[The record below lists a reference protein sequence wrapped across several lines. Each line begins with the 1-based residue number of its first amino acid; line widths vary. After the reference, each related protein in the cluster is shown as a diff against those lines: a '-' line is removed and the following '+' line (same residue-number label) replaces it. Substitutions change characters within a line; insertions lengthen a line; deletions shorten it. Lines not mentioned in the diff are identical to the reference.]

1 MNFFVFDGR
10 NSRDWK
16 VGLSG
21 SGTYDAPARKGES
34 VAIPGRN
41 GAVWVDE
48 GAYENTMLR
57 YPCWIADGF
66 DKRVDD
72 FRAFLMAHGDK
83 YYRLEDSYHPEEYRL
98 ARYPGEF
105 VAEPG
110 TRNLT
115 GRFELYFD
123 CDPRRWLKSG
133 EYERELFVVESAT
146 EEGTTTTLYNPTHF
160 PAAPIINFENAEPG
174 SFYINDTRIVLN
186 ELVESANLDCETYV
200 WTDTEGTVIAPNV
213 DIYGDVRLQ
222 PGQNVIRET
231 CSMVEFF
238 ICYITPRWWTI

>member
-10 NSRDWK
+10 SSRDWR

-83 YYRLEDSYHPEEYRL
+83 YYRLEDSYHPDEYRL

-133 EYERELFVVESAT
+133 EHLRNIFDHEET
-146 EEGTTTTLYNPTHF
+146 EEGSTTTLYNPTHF
-160 PAAPIINFENAEPG
+160 PAKPIIHFEYVGIG
-174 SFYINDTRIVLN
+174 SLYFGDVRMVVNQSMD
-186 ELVESANLDCETYV
+186 LVDFDCETNVFYNSDGEV
-200 WTDTEGTVIAPNV
+200 FAPNV
-213 DIYGDVRLQ
+213 DILGDMVLP
-222 PGQNVIRET
+222 PGQVEIRET
-231 CSMVEFF
+231 FSLADYV
-238 ICYITPRWWTI
+238 YIDIIPRWWTI